1 MIDFK
6 RLLKYISQYW
16 WLIILLP
23 VFSVAVTYYFV
34 RHLPDSYSSRT
45 LVSTNISEMARL
57 GTAPQ
62 LPRQLYSNMLGMMR
76 MKRVLDAVS
85 YRLALHDLENEQHA
99 FRNYNDSLRML
110 LAEKKETVVDELKS
124 RIIQS
129 TAFPQE
135 TNASPALSKVIEFLG
150 YTRDDI
156 LNSLDINRYGE
167 SDFLGIDFSSE
178 NPELSAFAVN
188 TVASEFIRYYHSVTT
203 TNDSR
208 TVAFLDSLLKQ
219 KEQVMQEK
227 NDQLRDYRLSSG
239 ILNASSHT
247 GMLYQQITSLESS
260 RAQKLVEV
268 ETVQGAIRDL
278 TAQLNSPVQSNRSEL
293 NNEVILLDGQLEA
306 ANRRYIESNFG
317 AAEKQRVDSLQQ
329 ERRKLVAMSANQAAS
344 LPPQSN
350 RRSLQENLQQMQLT
364 LSSLRSSIKAIESEL
379 AAARGRYNAMVPM
392 DAGLQSHERDAELA
406 TSEYME
412 MLNRYNQAGFAS
424 DAGLRLSVVE
434 YGLPGPPSPSK
445 KIIYTGLSGVASLMI
460 CLAAL
465 TILFLFNR
473 KIIDTE
479 QLVSATNGA
488 VLGSL
493 NKINLNRWNVR
504 SIWKETTENAQLGLY
519 KDLIRSL
526 RFDINRRSLAN
537 NDKILG
543 ITSLKPGAGK
553 SFLAVSLAY
562 AFALTSKKVLLIGD
576 DLSGLTDK
584 PSTTRNG
591 VEKGKQE
598 FETFLVK
605 REIQVEDLITVL
617 TRNKENASLFELQDS
632 KTLQTGFRTLK
643 ETFDFIVIDI
653 DSFQHVNQAKEWL
666 MFSDL
671 CIGVFESGDK
681 ISENESDLVH
691 YIQRHKGFLG
701 WVLNKVNSKQLGNV
715 GS

>member
-1 MIDFK
+1 
-6 RLLKYISQYW
+6 
-16 WLIILLP
+16 
-23 VFSVAVTYYFV
+23 
-34 RHLPDSYSSRT
+34 
-45 LVSTNISEMARL
+45 
-57 GTAPQ
+57 
-62 LPRQLYSNMLGMMR
+62 
-76 MKRVLDAVS
+76 
-85 YRLALHDLENEQHA
+85 
-99 FRNYNDSLRML
+99 
-110 LAEKKETVVDELKS
+110 
-124 RIIQS
+124 
-129 TAFPQE
+129 
-135 TNASPALSKVIEFLG
+135 LG
-150 YTRDDI
+150 YTRDAI

-167 SDFLGIDFSSE
+167 SDFLGIDFYSE
-178 NPELSAFAVN
+178 DPELSAFAVN
-188 TVASEFIRYYHSVTT
+188 TVANEFIQYYHSVTT
-203 TNDSR
+203 KSDSR

-219 KEQVMQEK
+219 KEQIMQEK
-227 NDQLRDYRLSSG
+227 NDQLKDYRLSSG

-247 GMLYQQITSLESS
+247 GMMYQQITTLESS
-260 RAQKLVEV
+260 RAQKLVEI
-268 ETVQGAIRDL
+268 ETTQGAIRDL
-278 TAQLNSPVQSNRSEL
+278 TNQLNSPVESNRSAL

-317 AAEKQRVDSLQQ
+317 AAEKRRVDSLQQ
-329 ERRKLVAMSANQAAS
+329 ERRKLVATSASQAGS
-344 LPPQSN
+344 LPLESS
-350 RRSLQENLQQMQLT
+350 RRSLQENLRQMQLT

-406 TSEYME
+406 TSDYME

-434 YGLPGPPSPSK
+434 YGIPGPPSPSK
-445 KIIYTGLSGVASLMI
+445 KLIYTGLSGFASLMM

-465 TILFLFNR
+465 TVLFLFNR
-473 KIIDTE
+473 RIIDAE
-479 QLVSATNGA
+479 QLVSATKGP
-488 VLGSL
+488 VIGSL

-504 SIWKETTENAQLGLY
+504 SIWKDTENAQLGLY

-526 RFDINRRSLAN
+526 RFDISRRSSAN

-543 ITSLKPGAGK
+543 ITSLKSGAGK

-584 PSTTRNG
+584 PSASSNG
-591 VEKGKQE
+591 SEKGQQE

-617 TRNKENASLFELQDS
+617 TRNKDNASLFELQDS
-632 KTLQTGFRTLK
+632 QTLRTGFRTLK

-653 DSFQHVNQAKEWL
+653 DSFQHVNHAKEWL

-681 ISENESDLVH
+681 VSENEHDLVH

-701 WVLNKVNSKQLGNV
+701 WVLNKVNTKQLGNV

>member
-16 WLIILLP
+16 WLLVLLP
-23 VFSVAVTYYFV
+23 ILSVAVTYYFV
-34 RHLPDSYSSRT
+34 RNLPDTYSSRT
-45 LVSTNISEMARL
+45 LISTNLSEMSRL
-57 GTAPQ
+57 GTAQQ
-62 LPRQLYSNMLGMMR
+62 LPRQLYSNMLGMIR

-85 YRLALHDLENEQHA
+85 YRLTLHDLENEQYA
-99 FRNYNDSLRML
+99 FRKYPDSIRTLS
-110 LAEKKETVVDELKS
+110 AEEKKAVIDELKT
-124 RIIQS
+124 RIIRG
-129 TAFPQE
+129 PENPNE
-135 TNASPALSKVIEFLG
+135 TNPSTTLSNVIASLG
-150 YTRDDI
+150 YTGEAI
-156 LNSLDINRYGE
+156 LSSLDINRYGE
-167 SDFLGIDFSSE
+167 SDFLGIDFYSE
-178 NPELSAFAVN
+178 NPELSAYAVN
-188 TVASEFIRYYHSVTT
+188 TVANEFIQYYHTVTT
-203 TNDSR
+203 KSDNR
-208 TVAFLDSLLKQ
+208 TVTFLDSLLKQ

-239 ILNASSHT
+239 ILNSSSHT
-247 GMLYQQITSLESS
+247 GMLYQQIATLESS
-260 RAQKLVEV
+260 RAQKLVEI
-268 ETVQGAIRDL
+268 ETTQGAIRDL
-278 TAQLNSPVQSNRSEL
+278 TNRLNSPVQSSRSAL
-293 NNEVILLDGQLEA
+293 NNEVILLDGELEA

-317 AAEKQRVDSLQQ
+317 AAERRRVDSLQQ
-329 ERRKLVAMSANQAAS
+329 ERRKLIATTSSDAGN
-344 LPPQSN
+344 LPLATD
-350 RRSLQENLQQMQLT
+350 RRSLQESLQQMQLT

-392 DAGLQSHERDAELA
+392 DAGLQTYERDAELA
-406 TSEYME
+406 TNEYME

-424 DAGLRLSVVE
+424 DAGLRLSVIE

-445 KIIYTGLSGVASLMI
+445 KLIYTGLSGFASLTM
-460 CLAAL
+460 CLAVL
-465 TILFLFNR
+465 TVVFLFNR
-473 KIIDTE
+473 RIVDPE
-479 QLVSATNGA
+479 QLVLATKGP

-493 NKINLNRWNVR
+493 NKINLNRWNIR
-504 SIWKETTENAQLGLY
+504 SIWKDATENPQLGLY

-526 RFDINRRSLAN
+526 RFDISRRSLAN

-562 AFALTSKKVLLIGD
+562 AFALTSKKVLLIGG

-584 PSTTRNG
+584 PSAARNG
-591 VEKGKQE
+591 VEKGQQE

-605 REIQVEDLITVL
+605 REIQVEELITVL

-632 KTLQTGFRTLK
+632 QTLQSGFRTLK

-653 DSFQHVNQAKEWL
+653 DSFQHVNHAKEWL

-681 ISENESDLVH
+681 ISENEHDFVS

-701 WVLNKVNSKQLGNV
+701 WVLNKVNVKQVGN
-715 GS
+715 SDS